1 MKILAFDTSGDLLSV
16 ALRRDS
22 LWAEASL
29 DRGLR
34 HAEQLM
40 ALVDFCF
47 ERAEMRSEDLD
58 LVACML
64 GPGSFT
70 GLRIGMATAKG
81 MSLGLGKPFVAV
93 PTLDCLAWG
102 LDTYPGLVVPVMDGK
117 KGRFYSALYRRGERL
132 TDWLDVS
139 PADLAARL
147 DAYDEVLFTG
157 PDAELL
163 EGLAGERSGFRID
176 RRARTPAA
184 RALAEIGEGL
194 FLREGPSP
202 ADAGPLYLRS
212 SEAEESAA
220 RRETGKGQ

>member
-1 MKILAFDTSGDLLSV
+1 MKVLAFDTSGDLLSV

-29 DRGLR
+29 DLGLK
-34 HAEQLM
+34 HAEHLM
-40 ALVDFCF
+40 DLVDFCLK
-47 ERAEMRSEDLD
+47 RSDTRSEDLD

-81 MSLGLGKPFVAV
+81 MALGLGKPFVAV

-102 LDTYPGLVVPVMDGK
+102 LDAFPGLVVPVMDGK

-132 TDWLDVS
+132 SDWLDVS
-139 PADLAARL
+139 PADMAARL

-157 PDAELL
+157 PDAGML
-163 EGLAGERSGFRID
+163 EELAGGRSGFRID

-184 RALAEIGEGL
+184 RALAEIGEEL
-194 FLREGPSP
+194 FLREGPSK
-202 ADAGPLYLRS
+202 ADAGPLYLRA
-212 SEAEESAA
+212 SEAEESAG
-220 RRETGKGQ
+220 RRETGKD